1 MIRPLTAE
9 EIARWEV
16 IKYEEDKDKVL
27 DFCTALAKDT
37 KRVVLTGIKDANM
50 LVKDDRW
57 QWMIHWLCQKPPARY
72 LTTMGTL
79 YKVYPNGRVVS
90 SAQGTDWVGRKVK
103 CVDIVR
109 KGVQS

>member
-1 MIRPLTAE
+1 MLRPLTAE

-16 IKYEEDKDKVL
+16 LKYGEDKDKVL

-37 KRVVLTGIKDANM
+37 NRVILAGIKDAS
-50 LVKDDRW
+50 LFVKEDRW
-57 QWMIHWLCQKPPARY
+57 QWVIHWLCLKPSLLY
-72 LTTMGTL
+72 LATLGTL
-79 YKVYPNGRVVS
+79 YKVYPNGKVVS